1 MAFPRLNTYSTGMT
15 VGWEVQ
21 GGELAVVFFGG
32 AVVGP
37 GGVDFVFEGAEVNS
51 FAVDADAGTP
61 ALHIV
66 CPIDAFVF

>member
-1 MAFPRLNTYSTGMT
+1 MT